1 MEIKEERF
9 SMIRILLALACSL
22 AFLVGLASCSGDGT
36 TLGPSGTPDTTV
48 NGDNG
53 DNGENGDNGDTA
65 VTLATLSAEI
75 FTPNCAVSGC
85 HAGPNAS
92 NGMSLEAGL
101 IADEIIGVTS
111 TRDGSTLRIA
121 PGDPDNSLIV
131 QKVRGEA
138 GSQMPLSAPALSD
151 EAIAKIIEWI
161 EAGANP

>member
-1 MEIKEERF
+1 
-9 SMIRILLALACSL
+9 MIRILLALACSL

-53 DNGENGDNGDTA
+53 DNGENGDNGDNGDTA

>member
-1 MEIKEERF
+1 
-9 SMIRILLALACSL
+9 MIPKAILLALACSL
-22 AFLVGLASCSGDGT
+22 AVLVGVAGCSGDGT
-36 TLGPSGTPDTTV
+36 TLGPSGTPDTTT

-53 DNGENGDNGDTA
+53 DNGENGDAA

-75 FTPNCAVSGC
+75 FTPSCAVSGC

-92 NGMSLEAGL
+92 NGMSLEAGV
-101 IADEIIGVTS
+101 IASEIIGVTS
-111 TRDGSTLRIA
+111 TGYGDIVRIA

-138 GSQMPLSAPALSD
+138 GGQMPQSAPALSD
-151 EAIAKIIEWI
+151 EAIAKLIEWI